1 MASVERHSQFPLLL
15 QAFNLGANV
24 LHAVEVA
31 HAASHGETRV
41 LDRRLRGH
49 DRAGARWH
57 KCSMTERSYR
67 VRIMASRCNGCLM
80 PAKAG
85 RRELQRVP
93 ARTRIALCGVRRW
106 LSGGLKQKREPKRD
120 FL

>member
-49 DRAGARWH
+49 DRAAATWH

-67 VRIMASRCNGCLM
+67 VHIMASRRNGSH
-80 PAKAG
+80 A
-85 RRELQRVP
+85 REGG
-93 ARTRIALCGVRRW
+93 ASGTSAATATRTRIAHAASADG
-106 LSGGLKQKREPKRD
+106 
-120 FL
+120 